1 MLNEL
6 KNASSLE
13 VVDDVAGVVFF
24 GDDNEESD
32 DVGLGLVFLGD
43 EGFFFVLADFFFLGE
58 GDGDIGIVLD
68 VLEESRS
75 VLVVFLEED
84 FFFLGVFGVVGGEA

>member
-24 GDDNEESD
+24 KDDNDESD
-32 DVGLGLVFLGD
+32 DVGLVFLGD

-58 GDGDIGIVLD
+58 GDGDMGIVLD
-68 VLEESRS
+68 VLEVSRS
-75 VLVVFLEED
+75 GLVVFLEED
-84 FFFLGVFGVVGGEA
+84 FFFLGVFGVVGGEV